1 MQELE
6 AEAAEEA
13 GEVLMMECAKNE
25 YELNQTTQKTLVQKT
40 VTQSKKVLQV

>member
-13 GEVLMMECAKNE
+13 GEAPMMECAKNE
-25 YELNQTTQKTLVQKT
+25 YELNQTTQKALVQKT
-40 VTQSKKVLQV
+40 VAQSKKVVQV